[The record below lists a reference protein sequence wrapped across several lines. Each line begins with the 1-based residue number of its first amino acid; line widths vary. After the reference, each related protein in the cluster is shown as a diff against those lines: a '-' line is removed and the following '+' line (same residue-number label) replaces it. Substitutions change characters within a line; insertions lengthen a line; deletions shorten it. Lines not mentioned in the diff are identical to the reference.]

1 MIKDLCGYLVGQM
14 RNPQCMLEFGLN
26 PDDAPAIKQQI
37 RTYLEA
43 CLGRGLTDPKTTTV
57 VIDDE
62 VFQAEEHPRFV
73 FSLDEDNPPDVL
85 LLGEEN
91 IAQEGLFDPGQYDS
105 LWECHGWE
113 HVHEFLDEIPRM
125 EPDVD
130 YCFWFRLKTKEDRA
144 DLSFPLY
151 MVGAMLQRGY
161 GSETLMS
168 SSVDGSDDGSN
179 HFALLRRK

>member
-1 MIKDLCGYLVGQM
+1 
-14 RNPQCMLEFGLN
+14 
-26 PDDAPAIKQQI
+26 
-37 RTYLEA
+37 
-43 CLGRGLTDPKTTTV
+43 
-57 VIDDE
+57 
-62 VFQAEEHPRFV
+62 
-73 FSLDEDNPPDVL
+73 
-85 LLGEEN
+85 
-91 IAQEGLFDPGQYDS
+91 
-105 LWECHGWE
+105 
-113 HVHEFLDEIPRM
+113 M